1 MGKVLKIVGGVVVV
15 LVVLGAIAGGG
26 GDSETPVK
34 GAVES
39 SAGEAPAADA
49 NVVGNWEILNEPKF
63 RREMGM
69 FTTVDLRVRN
79 VSDSEDEPWLEIRL
93 TKGDNL
99 VTTFDCVG
107 DTVRA
112 GERTTLEC
120 FSGDDY
126 RKFTDYEILNAF

>member
-1 MGKVLKIVGGVVVV
+1 MGKVLKIVGAVFLALFVFGM
-15 LVVLGAIAGGG
+15 IAGGG
-26 GDSETPVK
+26 DDETPVK

-39 SAGEAPAADA
+39 SAGDVSAAADA

-63 RREMGM
+63 GREFGT
-69 FTTVDLRVRN
+69 FKTVDLRVKN

-99 VTTFDCVG
+99 VTTFDCIG